1 METTA
6 MARRHLEKLIAYCP
20 TGTAEGEKGIRQ
32 GIFVQFS
39 TWTSLVVPPAYS
51 PIVLVGKKGCGK
63 SILVDFSVDLL
74 EAKGVP
80 CAKLRPRDLS
90 LDEVPE
96 SASVSQAHSHAYTVL
111 VKAAA
116 VALGERLTGLLKKSE
131 AAVLQAAIDAGVARP
146 DLISKAAKFLPKVAK
161 AVADV
166 DITALLPDQ
175 PKEVVAH
182 LDKSL
187 KSALAETKSLKA
199 VYVFLD
205 DTDQVA
211 SPSRPGQ
218 LNRIWGLL
226 LAARELAE
234 LSPEIRC
241 VITLREEVWIRIAN
255 DRASQRDQTDHF
267 YSLVRRLDPTPEQ
280 LKLIVRRRLDL
291 AKQAAGE
298 PAFVERY
305 TPFFEGNRPHM
316 PLSDVVTSWEDLI
329 VTRSRGRPRDCVQL
343 LHALAKSALDQNC
356 DKVLDSKVAPV
367 VKAFSE
373 SRVDLLAQET
383 EQELPALKDVIK
395 TFARREIYDEG
406 SFKVSSAGV
415 LAHLRLV
422 PSMFSLRLFG
432 VALQSDSA
440 EHALRMLAFL
450 FRIGFLNA
458 RRSRPGGRYVH
469 IPPSDEPNLVSET
482 SRNELQSV
490 SWEVHP
496 AFRDFLISHQAELLH
511 RRS

>member
-1 METTA
+1 
-6 MARRHLEKLIAYCP
+6 MARRHLEKLVSFCP

-39 TWTSLVVPPAYS
+39 TWTSLLVPPPYS

-63 SILVDFSVDLL
+63 SILVDFSVDVL
-74 EAKGVP
+74 EAKGIP

-90 LDEVPE
+90 LDDVPE

-116 VALGERLTGLLKKSE
+116 IALGERLNGILKKAE
-131 AAVLQAAIDAGVARP
+131 ADVLQAAIEAGAARP
-146 DLISKAAKFLPKVAK
+146 DLISKAAKFLPKIAK
-161 AVADV
+161 AVTDV
-166 DITALLPDQ
+166 DITSLLPGQ
-175 PKEVVAH
+175 PKEVVTR
-182 LDKSL
+182 LDRSL
-187 KSALAETKSLKA
+187 KAALAETKAPKA
-199 VYVFLD
+199 VYIFLD

-211 SPSRPGQ
+211 SPARAGQ

-255 DRASQRDQTDHF
+255 DKASQRDQTDHF
-267 YSLVRRLDPTPEQ
+267 YSLIRRLDPTTEQ

-305 TPFFEGNRPHM
+305 SPFFEGDQPHM
-316 PLSDVVTSWEDLI
+316 PLSDVVTSWEDLV

-343 LHALAKSALDQNC
+343 LQALAKAALDLRSA
-356 DKVLDSKVAPV
+356 KIVDSQVAPV

-383 EQELPALKDVIK
+383 EQELPALKEVVK

-406 SFKVSSAGV
+406 SFKASSANV
-415 LAHLRLV
+415 LAHLKLA
-422 PSMFSLRLFG
+422 PSMFSLKLFG
-432 VALQSDSA
+432 IALQSDSS
-440 EHALRMLAFL
+440 EHALRVLSFL

-469 IPPSDEPNLVSET
+469 ISPSDEPNLVSET
-482 SRNELQSV
+482 SLNEIQSV

-496 AFRDFLISHQAELLH
+496 AFRDFLISHQAELLY
-511 RRS
+511 RRA